1 MFNTRNTGGV
11 HRPSLEGGV
20 GGTTIN
26 GALEGSVA
34 NYRCHFIANVRLR
47 IPMTHRNGRNR
58 EVALRFHQPRRR
70 VRVEFQFMSIREDAG
85 CTHPPSPPPQPPSLS
100 HDEGSGR
107 PISVLSLSL
116 SSLRLVSMTHSV

>member
-11 HRPSLEGGV
+11 HRPSLEEGV

-85 CTHPPSPPPQPPSLS
+85 FTHPPSPPPQPSLS
-100 HDEGSGR
+100 HDEGSEH
-107 PISVLSLSL
+107 PSSVLSL
-116 SSLRLVSMTHSV
+116 SSLRLISMTHSV